1 MHLGEKM
8 FLVVGNDV
16 MGGVAAARYCEH
28 YVCVLCFFYLNE
40 VKRSVSTLAH
50 K

>member
-16 MGGVAAARYCEH
+16 MGGVAAARYREH
-28 YVCVLCFFYLNE
+28 YVCVLCVVYMFAKF
-40 VKRSVSTLAH
+40 
-50 K
+50 